1 MSKFLSKLY
10 LVDAEDKDTGNWYL
24 YAPLI
29 YESDKAGRI
38 ITVPAGFPTD
48 LASTPRIPIIYE
60 VVGNIAVRAA
70 VVHDYLYTSGR
81 ESRAV
86 ADAVFLEACQVTGVS
101 WFRRW
106 AMWAGVRVGGASHYT
121 PTPGG
126 SPVEDPV
133 LPPATTTAERS
144 ILF

>member
-1 MSKFLSKLY
+1 MSRFLTRLF
-10 LVDAEDKDTGNWYL
+10 LVDAEDKDTGKWYL
-24 YAPLI
+24 FAPLV
-29 YESDKAGRI
+29 YESDKAGRV

-60 VVGNIAVRAA
+60 VAGNIAVRAA

-86 ADAVFLEACQVTGVS
+86 ADAVFLEACEVTGVP

-106 AMWAGVRVGGASHYT
+106 AMWAGVRVGGSSHYT
-121 PTPGG
+121 PTPAG
-126 SPVEDPV
+126 SPQEDSPV
-133 LPPATTTAERS
+133 PAA
-144 ILF
+144 IG